1 MGIFVIWSYPV
12 PSLQFESSIVYM
24 KVLDRLFGLF
34 NSPSTG
40 MELHIREGVEKHD
53 IHINTF
59 LYHAYR
65 IHPNTYIMFGNSKVI
80 RMDGKYIKIS

>member
-1 MGIFVIWSYPV
+1 MGIFVIWSYQT
-12 PSLQFESSIVYM
+12 PSLLFESSFVYM
-24 KVLDRLFGLF
+24 KVLDRLLGLF

-40 MELHIREGVEKHD
+40 MELHRREGVEKHD

-65 IHPNTYIMFGNSKVI
+65 IHPNTYIMFGISKLSNKN
-80 RMDGKYIKIS
+80 GWKIY